1 MPGTIIHLL
10 IAKKLKDLY
19 PIDDYSMFVAGSIA
33 PDAIHAKPG
42 YVRDDK
48 RRSHLRLG
56 IRDAH
61 FHQEEKL
68 SLFKSR
74 VQEFKDNNCNK
85 GDLYLGY
92 LCHVMADELF
102 VLSVRREYTTI
113 RSAEGLHFE
122 SSDFYKPMIREM
134 EEMDKIMYIRH
145 DLDLEKE
152 LLESV
157 SNYEVEGYIPTAYLD
172 ASRAW
177 VLDHKLKTHK
187 SLNTKYIT
195 EERIEAFINQTVETL
210 VARLLSESL
219 Y

>member
-10 IAKKLKDLY
+10 IAKKLKEYY

-33 PDAIHAKPG
+33 PDAIHAKPD
-42 YVRDDK
+42 YIRDDK

-61 FHQEEKL
+61 FHLEDKL

-74 VQEFKDNNCNK
+74 VQEFKNNHLSK

-102 VLSVRREYTTI
+102 ILSVRREYTNI

-157 SNYEVEGYIPTAYLD
+157 SNYEVEGYIPTDYLD

-177 VLDHKLKTHK
+177 VIDHKLKTHK
-187 SLNTKYIT
+187 TSFTKYIT
-195 EERIEAFINQTVETL
+195 EERIEAFIDQTVETL